1 MIGSFS
7 SSGTKII
14 FVLYCSVPG
23 TLSTVESTLD
33 EHAHMAD
40 LLTHKYLPSSQDT
53 SHTHD
58 DQCSA
63 VDMSVASRNYLQR
76 HGLDSTADH
85 ILDIG
90 RLKQLPKLL

>member
-1 MIGSFS
+1 M
-7 SSGTKII
+7 
-14 FVLYCSVPG
+14 
-23 TLSTVESTLD
+23 D

-40 LLTHKYLPSSQDT
+40 LLAHKYLPSSKDT

-63 VDMSVASRNYLQR
+63 VDMSIASRQYLQR
-76 HGLDSTADH
+76 HGLVSTDQ